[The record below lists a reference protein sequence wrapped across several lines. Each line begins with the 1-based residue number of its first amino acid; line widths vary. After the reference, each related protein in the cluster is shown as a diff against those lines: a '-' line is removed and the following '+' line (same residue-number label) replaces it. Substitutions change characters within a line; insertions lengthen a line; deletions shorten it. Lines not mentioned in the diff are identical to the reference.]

1 MPQRTAFPES
11 TGINR
16 RKQTMTKTKLSMMA
30 AALVG
35 AAVFA
40 TLSPALAKGGIVQ
53 HPGNVVHQQ
62 LYDSAG
68 KPVNRLPARAL
79 GGTPHKVTCRNFN
92 NTNWCTSAI

>member
-1 MPQRTAFPES
+1 
-11 TGINR
+11 
-16 RKQTMTKTKLSMMA
+16 MTKTKLSMMA

-53 HPGNVVHQQ
+53 RPGGNVVHRQ

>member
-1 MPQRTAFPES
+1 
-11 TGINR
+11 
-16 RKQTMTKTKLSMMA
+16 MTKTKLSMMA

-40 TLSPALAKGGIVQ
+40 TLNPALAKGGIVQ

-79 GGTPHKVTCRNFN
+79 GGTPHKVTCRNIN
-92 NTNWCTSAI
+92 NMNRCTSAI